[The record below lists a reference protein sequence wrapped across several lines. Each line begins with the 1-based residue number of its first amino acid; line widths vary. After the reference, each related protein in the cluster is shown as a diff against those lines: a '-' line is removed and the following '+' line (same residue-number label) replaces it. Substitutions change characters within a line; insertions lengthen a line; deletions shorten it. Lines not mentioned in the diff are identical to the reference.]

1 MESVRLSKF
10 LSFVLRHGALK
21 EGIPIRSDGFVA
33 IEDLLKHKKCSQVTF
48 EDIQQVVA
56 KDEKSRYL
64 MELMDGKW
72 MIRANQGH
80 SMNLQVEMILIT
92 DPAEIPVVLHGTI
105 HKAWTSIKQQG
116 LSVMNR
122 QHIHFAVGKL
132 GEDGV
137 KSGMRKSCTVFIY
150 IDSKKAMQDG
160 IQFFRSANNVILS
173 PGINGWI
180 APQYFERVE
189 DKNGTLLPF

>member
-33 IEDLLKHKKCSQVTF
+33 IEDLLKHKKCSQVSL
-48 EDIQQVVA
+48 EDIQKVVA
-56 KDEKSRYL
+56 SDEKSRYL
-64 MELMDGKW
+64 MEFMDGKW

-80 SMNLQVEMILIT
+80 SMDLQVEMTVVT
-92 DPAEIPVVLHGTI
+92 DPEEIPVVLHGTNQ
-105 HKAWTSIKQQG
+105 KAWVHIKEQG

-150 IDSKKAMQDG
+150 IDSTKAMADG

-173 PGINGWI
+173 HGIDGWI
-180 APQYFERVE
+180 KPQYFARVE
-189 DKNGTLLPF
+189 DKHGALLPF